1 MRPSSSPP
9 GGALPAWL
17 ALAGSAFLL
26 VHLAAVGLAA
36 LDVPSGP
43 WPGVGF
49 VPAPPFVHA
58 AARPTNFT
66 HVRLLKVGHAFRH
79 YTNRPG
85 VPGAV
90 FEVRLKD
97 DKGQPLTD
105 RRGEPLVVNYPEK
118 DANPW
123 VRHRQTILARQ
134 LADDL
139 PVEPPAGEAIAA
151 PGQAVPNVEIWDIVG
166 ERRLALKT
174 IPQHLVPRD
183 REVMRPSDWELLL
196 ARSFARYLCRRHD
209 AASAEIVRRTRQ
221 PVPPAILTQD
231 LPPMPFDELVASYG
245 EVSR

>member
-105 RRGEPLVVNYPEK
+105 RRGEPLVVI
-118 DANPW
+118 
-123 VRHRQTILARQ
+123 RARDQ
-134 LADDL
+134 GTGRDDVVGTDL
-139 PVEPPAGEAIAA
+139 DQFAA
-151 PGQAVPNVEIWDIVG
+151 A
-166 ERRLALKT
+166 ALDT
-174 IPQHLVPRD
+174 VQ
-183 REVMRPSDWELLL
+183 
-196 ARSFARYLCRRHD
+196 RSL
-209 AASAEIVRRTRQ
+209 
-221 PVPPAILTQD
+221 
-231 LPPMPFDELVASYG
+231 
-245 EVSR
+245 